1 MSKMMDQEWLA
12 KRQATNYVSAQ
23 VIQTDTNHY
32 EINGQPFL
40 LIKEKEQAFDREA
53 LSDRYMDILDSY
65 DYILGDWSF
74 DQLRLTGFYKDDVSH
89 FRCSRSFSQLEDYL
103 IEFCGFDCH
112 YFILEH
118 LRSDE
123 EREARN
129 QSLKKSGYS
138 KNSSCNKSRRRNKSD
153 KSYKNVTK
161 KDQHR
166 SNHTSKKKS
175 FLVKNKKKKEKKPRE
190 GKTVKQKAD
199 FKIRKKENK

>member
-12 KRQATNYVSAQ
+12 KRQTANYVSAQ

-161 KDQHR
+161 KDQNR